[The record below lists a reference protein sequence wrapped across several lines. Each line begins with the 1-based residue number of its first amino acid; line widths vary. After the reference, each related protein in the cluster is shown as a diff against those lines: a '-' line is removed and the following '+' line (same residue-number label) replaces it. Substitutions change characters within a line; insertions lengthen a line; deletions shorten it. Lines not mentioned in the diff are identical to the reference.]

1 MAIVF
6 DEITGS
12 VEPNG
17 QQEAGDQ
24 ALAPAAPAQNLKPA
38 MIKRAM
44 IQMRQRENR
53 LRAS

>member
-6 DEITGS
+6 DEITGN
-12 VEPNG
+12 VQPNG
-17 QQEAGDQ
+17 QPESGDQ
-24 ALAPAAPAQNLKPA
+24 MAAPTQTQELKPA

-44 IQMRQRENR
+44 IVIRQRENR